1 MSTQTYRLL
10 NLLLLAAL
18 FAGSMMVYPH
28 LPRRFP
34 IHFGV
39 SGQPDG
45 WATRSPLSWL
55 MIPLVAAGT
64 VLLLEVA
71 SRISVRNPHLWNVPD
86 KPRFLTLTAEERAPI
101 IHRLQNFMGLVGV
114 MTTALMGVVQASI
127 YHAATGRTPDLP
139 AYFLP
144 ALVMYMVIV
153 LGAALRLNRGIA
165 TLIRDAHGRRAAAS

>member
-1 MSTQTYRLL
+1 MATQTYRLL
-10 NLLLLAAL
+10 NLLLLGAL
-18 FAGSMMVYPH
+18 FAGSLMVYPD

-55 MIPLVAAGT
+55 MVPLVAAGAA
-64 VLLLEVA
+64 LLLEVA
-71 SRISVRNPHLWNVPD
+71 SRISVRNPHLWNVPE
-86 KPRFLTLTAEERAPI
+86 KPRFLALTPDERAPI
-101 IHRLQNFMGLVGV
+101 IHRLQRFMGLVGV

-127 YHAATGRTPDLP
+127 YHASTGRTPGLP

-144 ALVMYMVIV
+144 ALVMYMAIV
-153 LGAALRLNRGIA
+153 LGAALRMNRGIA
-165 TLIRDAHGRRAAAS
+165 ALIRDAHGRRAGAS